1 MIKSTATAITIVLA
15 SVAPSR
21 AQDVIVYGGGEVE
34 LLFSP
39 DGSGSDNTST
49 VAAYLEAEIN
59 GIYAG
64 LHGEVAND
72 NVANEVYVYLGYRRD
87 LDSGFSYDLSYTQ
100 YSYPNDGG
108 ACCGEFLV
116 SLGQTIGD
124 KASVSLDIYHVPD
137 DSTSSAY
144 VGAAYDFTDTWNG
157 SVNYGV
163 YEVAGAGSESEWD
176 IGATY
181 AVNDEIGIDF
191 RYYDGSDY
199 ADGYFGLSATYDTTI
214 FGG

>member
-1 MIKSTATAITIVLA
+1 MIKSTATAISMMLA
-15 SVAPSR
+15 NAVPAL
-21 AQDVIVYGGGEVE
+21 AQDVVVYGGGEVE

-39 DGSGSDNTST
+39 EGAGSDNTGS
-49 VAAYLEAEIN
+49 VSAYVEADIN
-59 GIYAG
+59 GLYAG
-64 LHGEVAND
+64 LNGTVETDDTAD
-72 NVANEVYVYLGYRRD
+72 EIYAYLGYRKD

-100 YSYPNDGG
+100 YYYPNDGG
-108 ACCGEFLV
+108 ACCGEILL
-116 SLGQTIGD
+116 SLGQTLGD

-137 DSTSSAY
+137 DGTSSAY
-144 VGAAYDFTDTWNG
+144 LGAAYDFTDTWNG

-163 YEVAGAGSESEWD
+163 YEVAGAGNESEWD

-181 AVNDEIGIDF
+181 AVSDEIGIDL

-199 ADGYFGLSATYDTTI
+199 AGGYVGLSVSYDTTL

>member
-1 MIKSTATAITIVLA
+1 MIKNIATVIAAVLA
-15 SVAPSR
+15 GTLSAS
-21 AQDVIVYGGGEVE
+21 AQDLVVYGGGEVE

-39 DGSGSDNTST
+39 DGSGSDNTGTLS
-49 VAAYLEAEIN
+49 AYVEAEVN

-64 LHGEVAND
+64 LNGTVAND
-72 NVANEVYVYLGYRRD
+72 DVADEIYVYLGYRNE

-100 YSYPNDGG
+100 YYYPNDGG
-108 ACCGEFLV
+108 ACCGEILL
-116 SLGQTIGD
+116 SMGQTLGD
-124 KASVSLDIYHVPD
+124 KTSVSLDIYHVPD
-137 DSTSSAY
+137 DGTSSAY
-144 VGAAYDFTDTWNG
+144 VGVAYDFTDTWNG

-163 YEVAGAGSESEWD
+163 YEVAGAGNESEWD

-181 AVNDEIGIDF
+181 AVNDEIGIDL

-199 ADGYFGLSATYDTTI
+199 AGGYFGLSATYDTTL

>member
-1 MIKSTATAITIVLA
+1 MIKSTSAAISMILA
-15 SVAPSR
+15 GALPAL

-49 VAAYLEAEIN
+49 LSAYLEAEIN

-64 LHGEVAND
+64 LNGTVAND
-72 NVANEVYVYLGYRRD
+72 DVADEIYAYLGYRRD

-100 YSYPNDGG
+100 YYYPNDGG
-108 ACCGEFLV
+108 ACCGEILL

-124 KASVSLDIYHVPD
+124 KAAVSLDIYHVPD

-144 VGAAYDFTDTWNG
+144 VGAEYDFTDKWNG
-157 SVNYGV
+157 SVNFGV
-163 YEVAGAGSESEWD
+163 YEVDGADNESEWD

-181 AVNDEIGIDF
+181 AVSDEIGIDL

-199 ADGYFGLSATYDTTI
+199 VDGYFGLSATYDTTI

>member
-1 MIKSTATAITIVLA
+1 MIKGVATLIAGVLA
-15 SVAPSR
+15 GTLSAS
-21 AQDVIVYGGGEVE
+21 AQDLVVYGGGEVE

-49 VAAYLEAEIN
+49 LSAYVEAEVN

-64 LHGEVAND
+64 LNSTVAND
-72 NVANEVYVYLGYRRD
+72 DIADEIYVYLGYRNE

-100 YSYPNDGG
+100 YYYPNDGG
-108 ACCGEFLV
+108 ACCGEILL
-116 SLGQTIGD
+116 SMGQTLGD

-137 DSTSSAY
+137 DGTSSAY
-144 VGAAYDFTDTWNG
+144 AGAAYDFTDTWNG

-163 YEVAGAGSESEWD
+163 YEVAGAGNESEWD

-181 AVNDEIGIDF
+181 AVNDEIGIDL

-199 ADGYFGLSATYDTTI
+199 ADGYFGLSATYDTTL

>member
-1 MIKSTATAITIVLA
+1 MIKSTAAAISMILA
-15 SVAPSR
+15 STVPTL

-49 VAAYLEAEIN
+49 LSAYVEAEIN
-59 GIYAG
+59 GFYAG
-64 LHGEVAND
+64 LNAEVAND
-72 NVANEVYVYLGYRRD
+72 DVADEIYAYLGFRND

-100 YSYPNDGG
+100 YYYPNDGG
-108 ACCGEFLV
+108 ACCGEILL

-124 KASVSLDIYHVPD
+124 KASVTLDIYHVPD

-144 VGAAYDFTDTWNG
+144 VGVAYDFTDTWIG
-157 SVNYGV
+157 SVNFGV
-163 YEVAGAGSESEWD
+163 YEVAGADNETEWD

-181 AVNDEIGIDF
+181 AVSDEIGIDL